1 MDAARKFVDKG
12 QIDKAVK
19 EYLRIVREDPKD
31 VRVWLKI
38 GDLYAKKGSKQEASE
53 TYLKVARFYQEQGFY
68 LKAVA
73 VYKQILKLDPRLV
86 EVNLKLAELYRQLGL
101 LSDAMQHFELVAAHF
116 HRDGKTKE
124 ALATVRQ
131 LVDLDPENVATR
143 IKLAELYSKEAMT
156 AEAVTEFT
164 SVCETLRKQNRQDD
178 FIKVA
183 ERLLWHKPEN
193 RELNR
198 ELASLY
204 LRRNDPRRA
213 LQKLQICFK
222 ADPRDVE
229 TLGLLAQAFQALDQK
244 SKTVSV
250 LKELARVFDENK
262 QRDKAEEVHRKILQ
276 FVPVDPESLAYLGDK
291 AKAKLAPA
299 VAAAAAATPPPSPR
313 APAKINFTG
322 EVPAL
327 NPSMTGAMPLVDE
340 KSLSNEFSLP
350 EYAEEEPAADFAAD
364 MALEDDSYGPGESS
378 AGEVHADE
386 ISKILTETDVYLKYG
401 LHQKAVEHLRR
412 VFALDPENTEARE
425 KLKEV
430 YLAQGREADAVA
442 ELMKLAEA
450 MVDIDPDRAEG
461 YLREILGIDGGH
473 RAALEFARRHRLD
486 LSNSGDVEV
495 IDGGDDIELDPEEL
509 GSGQVAAVEDDIDF
523 DDIDFGDASKPSFGQ
538 PRGESRADSFD
549 GIDPAMFGSP
559 PEGARVDLGVR
570 PTRGAPPAAPLDLS
584 RNRTRL
590 GSEGEAFAPDQ
601 TRQVDPAKVRALAE
615 MSGAP
620 EPLEF
625 EAGVVEGAG
634 PPPAS
639 WARGGL
645 DAAVAAQLDDSL
657 ADEIDDEVAAEL
669 SAVRGLPAK
678 RADGVPQLDDDL
690 DELPFDP
697 AAARAFDAGVQ
708 RRRGDQDASVP
719 TFDPAAAAAF
729 DAERPYPTAPKPSSF
744 GANALAADSFEPDDD
759 FPQAGPALRRAP
771 ALADYADS
779 GATEFVAS
787 PAGLLGNATQDAEL
801 DAIPEF
807 GGATGELSGGTIDQ
821 AYDLDAADDGAMR
834 IAEGGA
840 LEDDL
845 DEADF
850 YASQGMHAEAVAVL
864 RRVLA
869 RHPRHPLVAAKLRDA
884 EAALGGGGT
893 IEGGG
898 TSVGAALEALDAEDA
913 IEEEALDAGDVDAAE
928 LDAALAADA
937 LEDEA
942 LDAADA
948 ILGEDAPE
956 AYDDD
961 GVAASGGTAAL
972 DLADVEEIDPDELS
986 EPDPDVEE
994 AFAAAPSGPVGRA
1007 KRPVVMLENPVEDSD
1022 ADTHYDLG
1030 LAYKEMGLWDEAVKA
1045 FEKVAGAPGRAVQCR
1060 LMIGLCHRSAG
1071 NPSEAVHQFKIG
1083 LHEASVTDREK
1094 QSLFYE
1100 IGVAYEE
1107 LGDPREALYYLEMVV
1122 KRDPSFLD
1130 ANDRVQRLRATAGN
1144 NRRPRQASDDP
1155 DGAIDSLL
1163 ADDT

>member
-1 MDAARKFVDKG
+1 MAFNKEKVMDAARKFVDKG

-156 AEAVTEFT
+156 VEAVTEFT
-164 SVCETLRKQNRQDD
+164 LVCETLRKQNRQDD

-291 AKAKLAPA
+291 AKTKLAPA
-299 VAAAAAATPPPSPR
+299 VAAAAAATPQPVVAPPPR
-313 APAKINFTG
+313 PAAKINFTS

-327 NPSMTGAMPLVDE
+327 TSNMTGAMPLVDE
-340 KSLSNEFSLP
+340 KSLSDEFSLP
-350 EYAEEEPAADFAAD
+350 EYREDEPAADFAAD
-364 MALEDDSYGPGESS
+364 MALEEDSYGRGESS
-378 AGEVHADE
+378 AGEEHADE

-412 VFALDPENTEARE
+412 VFALDPENAEARE

-430 YLAQGREADAVA
+430 YLAQGREADAVT

-450 MVDIDPDRAEG
+450 MVAIDPDRAEG
-461 YLREILGIDGGH
+461 YLREVLAIDGGH
-473 RAALEFARRHRLD
+473 RGALEFARKHRLD
-486 LSNSGDVEV
+486 LSNSPDVEV
-495 IDGGDDIELDPEEL
+495 IDGGDDELELDPEEL

-523 DDIDFGDASKPSFGQ
+523 DDIDFGEASKPSFGA
-538 PRGESRADSFD
+538 PRGGSRADSFD

-570 PTRGAPPAAPLDLS
+570 PTRGAPPAEPLDLS
-584 RNRTRL
+584 RNRGVRL
-590 GSEGEAFAPDQ
+590 GSEGDAFQPDN
-601 TRQVDPAKVRALAE
+601 TRQIDPARVRALAE

-634 PPPAS
+634 PPPAT

-645 DAAVAAQLDDSL
+645 DAAVAAQLDDAL

-669 SAVRGLPAK
+669 SAARGLPAP
-678 RADGVPQLDDDL
+678 REAVPQLDDDL
-690 DELPFDP
+690 DLPFDP

-708 RRRGDQDASVP
+708 RGRRDHDASAP

-729 DAERPYPTAPKPSSF
+729 DADRPYPVAPTPKSF
-744 GANALAADSFEPDDD
+744 GANALAADSFEPDDK
-759 FPQAGPALRRAP
+759 FRSTGPALRRAP
-771 ALADYADS
+771 ALGDYVDS

-787 PAGLLGNATQDAEL
+787 PSDLHGAATQDVDL
-801 DAIPEF
+801 DALPDF
-807 GGATGELSGGTIDQ
+807 GLATAEVSGGTIDQ
-821 AYDLDAADDGAMR
+821 VYDLDAEPDPAQR
-834 IAEGGA
+834 IADGGA

-850 YASQGMHAEAVAVL
+850 YASQGMHSEAVSVL
-864 RRVLA
+864 ERVRA
-869 RHPRHPLVAAKLRDA
+869 RHPHHPLVAAKLRDA
-884 EAALGGGGT
+884 LAALG
-893 IEGGG
+893 
-898 TSVGAALEALDAEDA
+898 VGDGATGVSDALDAIDAEDA
-913 IEEEALDAGDVDAAE
+913 IEAEDSIESSDDAD

-937 LEDEA
+937 ALEAEEAPDPFDEA
-942 LDAADA
+942 
-948 ILGEDAPE
+948 
-956 AYDDD
+956 
-961 GVAASGGTAAL
+961 VAASGGTASL
-972 DLADVEEIDPDELS
+972 ELEDVEEIDPDELS

-994 AFAAAPSGPVGRA
+994 AFAAAPSVAVGRA
-1007 KRPVVMLENPVEDSD
+1007 KRPVVMLEKPVEDSD

-1030 LAYKEMGLWDEAVKA
+1030 LAYKEMGLWDEAIKA
-1045 FEKVAGAPGRAVQCR
+1045 FDKVAGVPGRAVQCR

-1083 LHEASVTDREK
+1083 LHEATVTEREK

-1130 ANDRVQRLRATAGN
+1130 ANDRVQRLRAAAGN
-1144 NRRPRQASDDP
+1144 ARRPRQASDDP
-1155 DGAIDSLL
+1155 DGAIESLL